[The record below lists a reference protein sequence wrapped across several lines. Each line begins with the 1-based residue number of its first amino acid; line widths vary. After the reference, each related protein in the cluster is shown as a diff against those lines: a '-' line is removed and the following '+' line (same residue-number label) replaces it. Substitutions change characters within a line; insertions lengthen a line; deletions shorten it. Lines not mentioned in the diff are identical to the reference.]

1 MPKVYPEYKEE
12 AKKRI
17 LMKAARLF
25 AEQGYHATTMD
36 GIAKAVGVSKGA
48 LYLYFD
54 SKETLFA
61 ELASFSR
68 SSSYLSSPLFLD
80 ADPEVAREFFQDKS
94 LEELIA
100 AIFDFWVMTMDSG
113 FWNLSVEITA
123 ISLRDERLNA
133 IVSEDMREDVAIL
146 ARFLE
151 EQQQAGVL
159 DAGIDAPSLARKMIV
174 FFWGLFFQMCFG
186 LERDEARRLWIEA
199 ASGWVQ
205 A

>member
-17 LMKAARLF
+17 LQKAMKLF
-25 AEQGYHATTMD
+25 AENGYHATTMD

-54 SKETLFA
+54 SKEALFA

-68 SSSYLSSPLFLD
+68 NSSTLSSPLFLD
-80 ADPEVAREFFQDKS
+80 ADPEIARDFFEGKS
-94 LEELIA
+94 LDELIA

-113 FWNLSVEITA
+113 VWNLSVEITA

-146 ARFLE
+146 ARFLG
-151 EQQQAGVL
+151 EQQAAGVL
-159 DAGIDAPSLARKMIV
+159 DADLDTPTLARKMIV

-186 LERDEARRLWIEA
+186 LGRDEARGLWIEA
-199 ASGWVQ
+199 ASAWMRG
-205 A
+205 

>member
-17 LMKAARLF
+17 LQKAMKLF
-25 AEQGYHATTMD
+25 AENGYHATTMD

-54 SKETLFA
+54 SKEALFA

-68 SSSYLSSPLFLD
+68 NSSTLSSPLFLD
-80 ADPEVAREFFQDKS
+80 ADPEIARDFFEGKS
-94 LEELIA
+94 LDELIA

-113 FWNLSVEITA
+113 VWNLSVEITA

-146 ARFLE
+146 ARFLG
-151 EQQQAGVL
+151 EQQAAGVL
-159 DAGIDAPSLARKMIV
+159 DADLDTPTLARKMIV

-186 LERDEARRLWIEA
+186 LGRDEARVLWIEA
-199 ASGWVQ
+199 TSAWMRG
-205 A
+205 

>member
-17 LMKAARLF
+17 LQKAMRLF
-25 AEQGYHATTMD
+25 AENGYHATTMD

-68 SSSYLSSPLFLD
+68 NSSTLSSPLFLD
-80 ADPEVAREFFQDKS
+80 ADPAIAGDYFEGRSPD
-94 LEELIA
+94 ELIA

-113 FWNLSVEITA
+113 VWNLSVEITA

-151 EQQQAGVL
+151 EQQAAGVL
-159 DAGIDAPSLARKMIV
+159 KGDPDTITLARKMIV

-186 LERDEARRLWIEA
+186 LGREEARRLWIDA
-199 ASGWVQ
+199 ASAWVRG
-205 A
+205 

>member
-17 LMKAARLF
+17 LQKAMKLF
-25 AEQGYHATTMD
+25 AENGYHATTMD

-68 SSSYLSSPLFLD
+68 NASTLSSPLFLD
-80 ADPEVAREFFQDKS
+80 ADPAIAGDFFEGKTID
-94 LEELIA
+94 ELIP

-113 FWNLSVEITA
+113 IWNLSVEITA

-146 ARFLE
+146 AGFLG
-151 EQQQAGVL
+151 EQQAAGL
-159 DAGIDAPSLARKMIV
+159 LSAGIETPVLARKMIV

-186 LERDEARRLWIEA
+186 LGRDDARSLWIEA
-199 ASGWVQ
+199 ASAWVRG
-205 A
+205 

>member
-17 LMKAARLF
+17 LRKAMKLF
-25 AEQGYHATTMD
+25 AENGYHATTMD

-68 SSSYLSSPLFLD
+68 KSSTLSSPLFLD
-80 ADPEVAREFFQDKS
+80 ADPEATRDFFRDKS
-94 LEELIA
+94 LDELIA

-113 FWNLSVEITA
+113 IWNLSVEITA

-133 IVSEDMREDVAIL
+133 IVSEDIREDITIL
-146 ARFLE
+146 TRFLG
-151 EQQQAGVL
+151 EQQVAGVL
-159 DAGIDAPSLARKMIV
+159 SGDLNTSTLARKMVV
-174 FFWGLFFQMCFG
+174 FFWGLFFQMCFE
-186 LERDEARRLWIEA
+186 LDRDEARRLWIEA
-199 ASGWVQ
+199 ASGWMRG
-205 A
+205 

>member
-17 LMKAARLF
+17 FLKAMKLF
-25 AEQGYHATTMD
+25 AENGYHATTMD

-68 SSSYLSSPLFLD
+68 NSSTLSSPLFLD
-80 ADPEVAREFFQDKS
+80 ADPEAARDFFKDKS
-94 LEELIA
+94 RDELIS

-113 FWNLSVEITA
+113 IWNLSVEITA

-146 ARFLE
+146 ARFLGD
-151 EQQQAGVL
+151 QQAAGVL
-159 DAGIDAPSLARKMIV
+159 SDGLDTPMLARKMIV

-186 LERDEARRLWIEA
+186 LERDEARRLWIDA
-199 ASGWVQ
+199 ASAWMVG
-205 A
+205 